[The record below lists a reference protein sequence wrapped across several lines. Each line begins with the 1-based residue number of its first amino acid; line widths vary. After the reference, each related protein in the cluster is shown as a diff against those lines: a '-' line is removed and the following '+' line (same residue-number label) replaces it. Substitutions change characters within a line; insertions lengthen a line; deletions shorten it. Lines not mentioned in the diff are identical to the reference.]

1 MMERF
6 YGFKADK
13 TRVAEP
19 SSVGF
24 HPDPHLQKNRIR
36 VDRHEKPDQ
45 DLTLEKQPDLDP
57 I

>member
-1 MMERF
+1 MERF
-6 YGFKADK
+6 YDFKADK